1 MANIKIITG
10 ATGEKNVNA
19 EDDRANNYGIYGD
32 SGIIG
37 NNGWTFEDKDNDLYM
52 KLLDSMTATL
62 ADAGTARLSSGDIMV
77 QGCHA
82 RIPYGQHVDLAIA
95 PGTTGYYRL
104 DCITAHYHKDEL
116 GVESVAFELVQG
128 TPQQT
133 AITPENIATVIS
145 NINKGNM
152 YKGDTDVY
160 EVFWTVYIEG
170 TKVNDPQAV
179 ATAIAPLS
187 LIQRVLNQ
195 TNGARNA
202 DVTNLQEIGQTAT
215 SVEGNFTNWAGLDV
229 TEKVEAL
236 KASLLSVCGALQN
249 LSGAESIN
257 IHL

>member
-1 MANIKIITG
+1 MADIKIITG
-10 ATGEKNVNA
+10 ATGDKNVNA
-19 EDDRANNYGIYGD
+19 EDDRANNYGTYGD

-37 NNGWTFEDKDNDLYM
+37 NNGWTYMESDSKLYM
-52 KLLDSMTATL
+52 KLIDSITATL
-62 ADAGTARLSSGDIMV
+62 ADAGTARLSSGDIML

-95 PGTTGYYRL
+95 PGTTRYYRL

-116 GVESVAFELVQG
+116 GVESVAFELTPG

-133 AITPENIATVIS
+133 AITPENIATIVS

-160 EVFWTVYIEG
+160 EVFWTISIEG
-170 TKVNDPQAV
+170 TKVNDPLAV

-187 LIQRVLNQ
+187 LIQTVLNQ
-195 TNGARNA
+195 TNDARNA
-202 DVTNLQEIGQTAT
+202 DVASLQEIGQTAT
-215 SVEGNFTNWAGLDV
+215 SVEGNFTNWAGLDA
-229 TEKVEAL
+229 TEKVEVL
-236 KASLLSVCGALQN
+236 KAALLSVCGALKN